1 MDEFLIE
8 LQKQQEKVD
17 TIVQKIENGEP
28 YIEDIK
34 KYLPELNRIITT
46 LFEGMQNSLINI
58 DLNQNFI
65 LQVLNDILYGI
76 EHEDSVFLADV
87 LRYGLIE
94 IYNYVG
100 VELQREDYNE

>member
-28 YIEDIK
+28 YMEDIK